1 MAMPPLPSHR
11 PLVGPSKLRLLM
23 GLLPQRTRPAE
34 LVFGLLYHRL
44 LLRREFRQFHNFGHI
59 ECQEHVMH
67 HARAA
72 LAAENQNAAA
82 DTVHRAVV
90 VGPDAGDH
98 GPVTTPVHPH
108 IGPGGRGRCEVEHV
122 ELVEHTR
129 VLPADHHRLA
139 RVSHLMAM
147 HARADLGALTRGSRH
162 APHLGRNVEDF
173 DLTRSHERARWMAA
187 TRAAVSKLVSACK

>member
-1 MAMPPLPSHR
+1 
-11 PLVGPSKLRLLM
+11 
-23 GLLPQRTRPAE
+23 
-34 LVFGLLYHRL
+34 
-44 LLRREFRQFHNFGHI
+44 
-59 ECQEHVMH
+59 MH

-82 DTVHRAVV
+82 DTVHRAVYWQDSGRGGIGTMASGNIETGNIETGNIHLQMNIEMAAEPLRSSPVV

-139 RVSHLMAM
+139 LQRSVASCVCV
-147 HARADLGALTRGSRH
+147 GS
-162 APHLGRNVEDF
+162 E
-173 DLTRSHERARWMAA
+173 
-187 TRAAVSKLVSACK
+187 